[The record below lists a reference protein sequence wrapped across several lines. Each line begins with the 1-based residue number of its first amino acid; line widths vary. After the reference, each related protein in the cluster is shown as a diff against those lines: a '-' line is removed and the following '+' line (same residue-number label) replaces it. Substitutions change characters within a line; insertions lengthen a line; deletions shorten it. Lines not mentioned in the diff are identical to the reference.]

1 MLRTSVLQSFEI
13 FVVDEEE
20 KQHGTVSIWFL
31 HEAETSTGSSF
42 APARSDFADPVSCIA
57 FCFVCQN

>member
-1 MLRTSVLQSFEI
+1 MLQSFEN
-13 FVVDEEE
+13 FVVDEEVN

-42 APARSDFADPVSCIA
+42 APARSDFC
-57 FCFVCQN
+57 